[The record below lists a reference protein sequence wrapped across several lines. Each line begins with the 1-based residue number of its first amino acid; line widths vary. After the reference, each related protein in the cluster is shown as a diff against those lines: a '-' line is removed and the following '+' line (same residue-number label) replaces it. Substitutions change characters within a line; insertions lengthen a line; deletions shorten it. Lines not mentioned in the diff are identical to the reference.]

1 MSENMEKLL
10 IELAQKLGTTVEHLW
25 GVLVRQAYVEAL
37 GDAIIVIALALFG
50 LWLWRWAL
58 RFNERSEDDELTED
72 EKENYELATF
82 LSGVVVFATWI
93 FLLFGRL
100 PDLFTKLLNPEFWAL
115 QEIIKYIR

>member
-1 MSENMEKLL
+1 MSENMEQLL

-37 GDAIIVIALALFG
+37 GDGIIVIALTLFG
-50 LWLWRWAL
+50 LWLWRWAA
-58 RFNERSEDDELTED
+58 RFNERSKDDEFTED
-72 EKENYELATF
+72 EKENYELASF
-82 LSGVVVFATWI
+82 LSGVVALVSWT
-93 FLLFGRL
+93 FLIFGRL